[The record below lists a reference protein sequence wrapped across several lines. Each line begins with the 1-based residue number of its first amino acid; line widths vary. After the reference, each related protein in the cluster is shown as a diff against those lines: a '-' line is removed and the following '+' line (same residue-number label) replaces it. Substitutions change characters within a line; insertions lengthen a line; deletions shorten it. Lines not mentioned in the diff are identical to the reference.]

1 MQKRTVHPFLPIFS
15 ADSRVL
21 ILGSFP
27 SVRSRAEGFY
37 YSHPRNRFW
46 PLMSILFHRDA
57 ESVEDRTTLL
67 LDNHIALWDAAASC
81 LIEGSSDISM
91 KDVIPCD
98 IPGLLEKTSIERIFT
113 NGKTAYS
120 IYSRFSEPLT
130 GIRAEALPS
139 TSPANAAWSLER
151 LVDVWGRA
159 LGEK

>member
-67 LDNHIALWDAAASC
+67 LDNHIALWDAAHTC
-81 LIEGSSDISM
+81 EREGSLDADM
-91 KDVIPCD
+91 
-98 IPGLLEKTSIERIFT
+98 R
-113 NGKTAYS
+113 
-120 IYSRFSEPLT
+120 
-130 GIRAEALPS
+130 RAEAYAVWICVMTLV
-139 TSPANAAWSLER
+139 TSLNG
-151 LVDVWGRA
+151 LVYWLA
-159 LGEK
+159 